1 MMDKVRKTDAQGV
14 IFCGIKFCE
23 PEWFD
28 VPQMVA
34 ALKDAGLKTLLLD
47 LEVNQPLSGQLSTR
61 VEAFV
66 EMIS

>member
-1 MMDKVRKTDAQGV
+1 MMDKVRKSHAQGI

-34 ALKDAGLKTLLLD
+34 AAKDAGLKILLLD
-47 LEVNQPLSGQLSTR
+47 LEVNQPLSGQLATR

-66 EMIS
+66 EMLM

>member
-1 MMDKVRKTDAQGV
+1 MLDKVTKSRAQGI

-28 VPQMVA
+28 VPQMA
-34 ALKDAGLKTLLLD
+34 AAAKDAGLKTLILD

-66 EMIS
+66 EMLR

>member
-1 MMDKVRKTDAQGV
+1 MMDKVHKTDVQGV

-23 PEWFD
+23 PELFD

-47 LEVNQPLSGQLSTR
+47 LEVNQPLSGQLATR